1 VHQSTVAPGGGG
13 GTTCGGS
20 EKKLAPGV
28 RWRRGVND
36 ISPPPS
42 HGTRVRCTF
51 FPRNKLDPGV
61 GGVGWGGEVGWQTRS
76 GGWLPQGKGKEDND
90 LPVPHTNLGEKSP
103 LPPSP
108 PTTGALF
115 KRSPFSP
122 CQVIRAPDL
131 FTSSSSPSPLRVSMV
146 RVGGGVGTLSFF
158 FLFRPL
164 VP

>member
-1 VHQSTVAPGGGG
+1 M
-13 GTTCGGS
+13 
-20 EKKLAPGV
+20 
-28 RWRRGVND
+28 ND
-36 ISPPPS
+36 IPPPPS

-61 GGVGWGGEVGWQTRS
+61 GGGGGGVGWGGRWDGKLDPGAGYPRGRGRRTTTSPSPTRA
-76 GGWLPQGKGKEDND
+76 WERNHPY
-90 LPVPHTNLGEKSP
+90 
-103 LPPSP
+103 PPSPP

-146 RVGGGVGTLSFF
+146 RVGGWVGGWVGTLSFF
-158 FLFRPL
+158 F
-164 VP
+164 

>member
-1 VHQSTVAPGGGG
+1 M
-13 GTTCGGS
+13 
-20 EKKLAPGV
+20 
-28 RWRRGVND
+28 ND

-42 HGTRVRCTF
+42 HGTQVRCTF

-61 GGVGWGGEVGWQTRS
+61 GGVGWGGGGMANSIR
-76 GGWLPQGKGKEDND
+76 GWLPQGKGKEDND

-146 RVGGGVGTLSFF
+146 RVGGWWGGDSVVFFSFSTA
-158 FLFRPL
+158 RSVRHEP
-164 VP
+164 

>member
-1 VHQSTVAPGGGG
+1 MTGDMRHENMSHEPPGPRHENW
-13 GTTCGGS
+13 S
-20 EKKLAPGV
+20 HEKT
-28 RWRRGVND
+28 
-36 ISPPPS
+36 
-42 HGTRVRCTF
+42 H
-51 FPRNKLDPGV
+51 
-61 GGVGWGGEVGWQTRS
+61 EVGWQTRS

-146 RVGGGVGTLSFF
+146 RVGGWLGGDSVVFF
-158 FLFRPL
+158 F
-164 VP
+164 

>member
-1 VHQSTVAPGGGG
+1 MT
-13 GTTCGGS
+13 
-20 EKKLAPGV
+20 
-28 RWRRGVND
+28 
-36 ISPPPS
+36 SPPPLPS
-42 HGTRVRCTF
+42 DTGAVYLYPPKKTRSRG
-51 FPRNKLDPGV
+51 RG
-61 GGVGWGGEVGWQTRS
+61 GGVGGGEVGWQTRS

-146 RVGGGVGTLSFF
+146 RVGGWVVGWGLCRFFSFSTA
-158 FLFRPL
+158 RSVRHEP
-164 VP
+164 